1 MTDENGGERTY
12 TRREWLTRQA
22 ILAGGNS
29 GVKRAKSA
37 VSAVGVE
44 HPELDMDGEKKTMA
58 EWEIAENN
66 G

>member
-1 MTDENGGERTY
+1 MPEGPMSDRTY

-22 ILAGGNS
+22 ILNGHAPHL
-29 GVKRAKSA
+29 AKEA
-37 VSAVGVE
+37 VSSTALDHE
-44 HPELDMDGEKKTMA
+44 EWDMDERKTMA